1 MLHPIISIPMAVL
14 LDLISRLI
22 KKCFAKID
30 CFNIRKKCHFSFSMT
45 LYVALL
51 LTFQYFMTDKWEDYR
66 TFIIDQ
72 QNQTG
77 QVAVVKSSF
86 ANQLF
91 EQCNCV
97 NEKKKYSCVRS
108 YTDINTTSNIEEF
121 LKDKV
126 IDSGNLLN
134 LLLGLI
140 GSLLVCYLIEICIDK
155 PVSLLQFLLGPK
167 LRKSTERQEEIEDAI
182 ELNELEAV
190 NNSNLQPGQNSRRKK
205 KRLMRTLFQI
215 ACVSVVLIFVIV
227 TILPLVLPLDNIHFK
242 FYVWKDSECP
252 SGYFDANNN
261 LNSGNDSNFF
271 KCEGKSWI
279 QN

>member
-91 EQCNCV
+91 EQCSCV
-97 NEKKKYSCVRS
+97 NDKKKYSCDA
-108 YTDINTTSNIEEF
+108 DINTTSNIGEF
-121 LKDKV
+121 LKDRV
-126 IDSGNLLN
+126 VDLENMVMVNRIPACLM
-134 LLLGLI
+134 
-140 GSLLVCYLIEICIDK
+140 EII
-155 PVSLLQFLLGPK
+155 S
-167 LRKSTERQEEIEDAI
+167 
-182 ELNELEAV
+182 
-190 NNSNLQPGQNSRRKK
+190 
-205 KRLMRTLFQI
+205 
-215 ACVSVVLIFVIV
+215 
-227 TILPLVLPLDNIHFK
+227 
-242 FYVWKDSECP
+242 
-252 SGYFDANNN
+252 
-261 LNSGNDSNFF
+261 
-271 KCEGKSWI
+271 
-279 QN
+279 